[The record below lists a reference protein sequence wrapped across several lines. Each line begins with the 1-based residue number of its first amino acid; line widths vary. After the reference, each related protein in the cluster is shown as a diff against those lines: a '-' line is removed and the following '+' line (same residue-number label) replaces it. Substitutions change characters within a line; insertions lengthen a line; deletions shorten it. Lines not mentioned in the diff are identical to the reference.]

1 MSNVTSLVRSLSFV
15 ELLRRLTEKI
25 QDIRHEAMREARFV
39 QLNI

>member
-25 QDIRHEAMREARFV
+25 VDIGHEVLREARFV